1 MTPGPSRT
9 RTARL
14 AAVALLL
21 GSPVALTA
29 CGGDDDQPTGSTSV
43 STQAQGSGS
52 VTSVD
57 DLDTGAGDGG
67 AQTGGLRI
75 DPRQIYAKLGGGVVT
90 IIAAGGSGADA
101 DAGGLGSGF
110 VVSDDGEIA
119 TNAHVVSLG
128 EKVTSPVAKRVFVR
142 FADRNQVP
150 ARVIGTDRF
159 NDVALLKVDPKDLN
173 LVRLRFAGGNDAHV
187 GDPVVA
193 IGSPFG
199 EEQSVS
205 AGVISA
211 LDRSIRSQ
219 SGFDT
224 VDAIQT
230 DAAINRGNSGGPLL
244 DARGR
249 VIGFYSQFAQSR
261 GDGSGVGF
269 AISAA
274 TVRRAIQQIRASGS
288 ASYPYLGISTVGVYP
303 QLAKE
308 FDLGTTSGAW
318 IQTAPAGPGKAAG
331 LKGPDGPARPFQVSE
346 FAPGGDVVVG
356 IEDQPVRTSTDVAE
370 IVQGFKPGQ
379 TVTLKV
385 YRDGKPKD
393 VRVKLGR
400 RPVTAPRG

>member
-1 MTPGPSRT
+1 MTSGLSRT
-9 RTARL
+9 LTARL
-14 AAVALLL
+14 AAAALLVA
-21 GSPVALTA
+21 SPVALTA
-29 CGGDDDQPTGSTSV
+29 CGGDDEEPTGGTSV
-43 STQAQGSGS
+43 WTQSSGSGS
-52 VTSVD
+52 VTAVD
-57 DLDTGAGDGG
+57 DLDTGSGDGD
-67 AQTGGLRI
+67 AQTGGLSI
-75 DPRQIYAKLGGGVVT
+75 DPRQIYSKLGGGVVT
-90 IIAAGGSGADA
+90 IIAAGASGT

-119 TNAHVVSLG
+119 TNAHVISLG
-128 EKVTSPVAKRVFVR
+128 ESVRSPVAKRVFVR
-142 FADRNQVP
+142 FADRNQVS

-159 NDVALLKVDPKDLN
+159 NDVALLKIDPKDLN
-173 LVRLRFAGGNDAHV
+173 LVRLRFAGGDDARV

-249 VIGFYSQFAQSR
+249 VIGINSQIETTS

-269 AISAA
+269 AISST
-274 TVRRAIQQIRASGS
+274 TVRRAIDQIRENGS
-288 ASYPYLGISTVGVYP
+288 ASYPFLGISTVGVYP

-308 FDLGTTSGAW
+308 FDLGTDSGAW
-318 IQTAPAGPGKAAG
+318 IQTAPSGPGKEAG
-331 LKGPDGPARPFQVSE
+331 LKGPSGPQRAFQVSS

-356 IEDQPVRTSTDVAE
+356 IEGKRVRTSTDVAE
-370 IVQGFKPGQ
+370 IVQGYRPGQ
-379 TVTLKV
+379 KVTLNI
-385 YRDGKPKD
+385 YRDGKPRD
-393 VRVKLGR
+393 VEVTLGR